1 MWRPRGQ
8 RDKLI
13 ERGFAAH
20 RPTRKCLVAV
30 GPNHNLLRAHA
41 LATGQDNGPRREH
54 DSSMEERR
62 GGNGDTSSVPGV

>member
-1 MWRPRGQ
+1 
-8 RDKLI
+8 
-13 ERGFAAH
+13 
-20 RPTRKCLVAV
+20 LVAV